1 MGKFIH
7 LIILVLILPVI
18 SAADTIKQN
27 TDSDFYGG
35 SLNAVSVVNTG
46 ADASLS
52 LQSGQYA
59 LPGNG
64 FVINGSNEYY
74 LNTFDNRTAMAFSVP
89 EYMTV
94 TGAVILGYWMGTQSS
109 YKCGIT
115 ADSYGGTSPVFSQW
129 LAPGNYNEIHNT
141 LSSGSAYYT
150 RVTFTS
156 DAFLNASTPYHIYVE
171 GVSGQDGSNYLR
183 TRATTPNNLFYA
195 TSEDADPYQM
205 VLNTVDSGSIWAA
218 NTDSQPVFVLEYLD
232 PAGLYLDFSGRPVS
246 YIGNPYN
253 LHKDNSVYGT
263 NLTGQVFD
271 IKTDTVISKVRVYAK
286 YTGAS
291 APAAHLY
298 IIIQDITDPLN
309 EIMLVDNEV
318 FILKAEI
325 LNVFSWISHTLINPL
340 SLQAGHK
347 YRISFSS
354 SGSDSS
360 SYYVLKGNEI
370 FQNPSQDTVFSEN
383 ALASSSFGGRDSYL
397 VYTTGGLWMDYNRTK
412 DLMIYMADSFST
424 LYAASGE
431 YLSPPFDTKSSS
443 TFTKISWMPLTQP
456 ALAGNDSIRFQI
468 AANNDNQTWNF
479 MGPDGTAGTWFTDA
493 AGTALPGEFGNKR
506 YIRYKIVFNTEDV
519 TVSPAVDKV
528 EIEYN
533 ARPGS
538 TNDISLTNYP
548 NPFRPGTEK
557 TGIRYTLYED
567 TKVTIT
573 IMTPFSEIVKK
584 YSFEPGQEGGK
595 GVTDGYENKVEW
607 DGKNNE
613 GLTVESGIY
622 ICVVNIKEG
631 DKVFKRKIAVLR

>member
-232 PAGLYLDFSGRPVS
+232 PAGLYLDFSGSPVS

-253 LHKDNSVYGT
+253 LHKDNS
-263 NLTGQVFD
+263 
-271 IKTDTVISKVRVYAK
+271 A
-286 YTGAS
+286 
-291 APAAHLY
+291 
-298 IIIQDITDPLN
+298 
-309 EIMLVDNEV
+309 
-318 FILKAEI
+318 
-325 LNVFSWISHTLINPL
+325 
-340 SLQAGHK
+340 
-347 YRISFSS
+347 
-354 SGSDSS
+354 
-360 SYYVLKGNEI
+360 
-370 FQNPSQDTVFSEN
+370 
-383 ALASSSFGGRDSYL
+383 
-397 VYTTGGLWMDYNRTK
+397 
-412 DLMIYMADSFST
+412 
-424 LYAASGE
+424 
-431 YLSPPFDTKSSS
+431 
-443 TFTKISWMPLTQP
+443 
-456 ALAGNDSIRFQI
+456 
-468 AANNDNQTWNF
+468 
-479 MGPDGTAGTWFTDA
+479 
-493 AGTALPGEFGNKR
+493 
-506 YIRYKIVFNTEDV
+506 
-519 TVSPAVDKV
+519 
-528 EIEYN
+528 
-533 ARPGS
+533 
-538 TNDISLTNYP
+538 
-548 NPFRPGTEK
+548 
-557 TGIRYTLYED
+557 
-567 TKVTIT
+567 
-573 IMTPFSEIVKK
+573 
-584 YSFEPGQEGGK
+584 
-595 GVTDGYENKVEW
+595 
-607 DGKNNE
+607 
-613 GLTVESGIY
+613 
-622 ICVVNIKEG
+622 
-631 DKVFKRKIAVLR
+631 